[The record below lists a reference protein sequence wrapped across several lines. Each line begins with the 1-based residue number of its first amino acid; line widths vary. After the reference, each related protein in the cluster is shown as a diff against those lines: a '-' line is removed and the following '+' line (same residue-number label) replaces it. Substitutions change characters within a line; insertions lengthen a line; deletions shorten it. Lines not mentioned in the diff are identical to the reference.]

1 MAIENAT
8 QMLKESNPSGLDKR
22 LLLPSIRVKQEEQE
36 RTPTGSD
43 SKKIFTVLNQIS
55 DMLQVHNDD
64 IVEELQ
70 TANQLLSS
78 INKKTG
84 AGVVYGKSGILGNNM
99 ITRGIGQIGRFAMAP
114 VRGAMAFGRGAM
126 NTMSSIAAAPYNLA
140 AGAVGTARNLI
151 GAPFRGIGNFAKNM
165 FTNKDQKKLV
175 ELAIEDL
182 DIQKQMLNVQED
194 TLDEVKALHKTY
206 KDELRRQ
213 RRGNLDNLEDRRDK
227 RKGAGL
233 LGAAAGAGGKDDSKK
248 SGSMISDL
256 LKKIGGILRAAA
268 IGGAS
273 LFGGK
278 KLIDAFKGGGDPDKT
293 KTNDADK
300 TKTNKGDV
308 DKGGS
313 KFKFKNIFKSGP
325 LAILGALLTAK
336 EIMDVQNSEMS
347 KDEKTVETSK
357 IVGGGVG
364 GTVSGILSGALAGGA
379 LGAAGFNPFTIAAGV
394 IGGGIIG
401 GFTGYMGGEAIGENV
416 GESIVDNR
424 NKPITEKTFANRAQA
439 QAAIDGTETP
449 DMYEIVQAPR
459 RPMQRGRSGFKV
471 AVKNYDDSIQRM
483 GRGMGVTTS
492 GAILSDTPP
501 DVQTTAPEAPVVPS
515 TPSSPVNLP
524 RPNDMSPK
532 TQQPP
537 TLQTPKQGTAP
548 KIRTQ
553 PPGQAPTVSTAPE
566 SPVVPSTALSPVNLP
581 RPNDMLPNIE
591 STQLISPPEVKPQIP
606 MAGGPVKSFL
616 MTQNQQDQLIGANA
630 AANQIWQQMRTGNIV
645 SFDENGNPT
654 YDLSKFKPIKYTNSQ
669 GAQVTITDPVRT
681 FKLFNPNA
689 EGDLRYQPLFNQGN
703 IRESVAQAFPL
714 VGVGSKQPNEDLS
727 RPLTITGDDN
737 VFVPLENQS
746 SKKIGDQSSL
756 SNELMSSQAENNQ
769 MASGGSVNMPIVAPT
784 NSNTTNVSNSNTTV
798 LAGHATSTVDNYSK
812 VVPV

>member
-22 LLLPSIRVKQEEQE
+22 LLLPSIRVKQEEEE

-43 SKKIFTVLNQIS
+43 SKKIFTVLNQLG

-256 LKKIGGILRAAA
+256 LKKIGGILKAAA

-364 GTVSGILSGALAGGA
+364 GTISGILSGALAGGA

-459 RPMQRGRSGFKV
+459 KPMQRGRSGFKV

-501 DVQTTAPEAPVVPS
+501 DVQTTAPEA
-515 TPSSPVNLP
+515 
-524 RPNDMSPK
+524 
-532 TQQPP
+532 
-537 TLQTPKQGTAP
+537 
-548 KIRTQ
+548 
-553 PPGQAPTVSTAPE
+553 
-566 SPVVPSTALSPVNLP
+566 PVVPSTALSPVNLP

-689 EGDLRYQPLFNQGN
+689 EGDLKYQPLFNQGN

>member
-22 LLLPSIRVKQEEQE
+22 LLLPSIRVKQEEEE

-182 DIQKQMLNVQED
+182 DIQKQILNVQED

-256 LKKIGGILRAAA
+256 LKKIGGILKAAA

-278 KLIDAFKGGGDPDKT
+278 KLIDAFKGGDPDKT

-300 TKTNKGDV
+300 TKTKTDKGDV

-313 KFKFKNIFKSGP
+313 KFKFKNLFRG
-325 LAILGALLTAK
+325 GLLSVIGGLITAK
-336 EIMDVQNSEMS
+336 EIMDVQNSDMS

-364 GTVSGILSGALAGGA
+364 GTISGILSGALAGGA

-459 RPMQRGRSGFKV
+459 KPMQRGRSGFKV

-501 DVQTTAPEAPVVPS
+501 DVQT
-515 TPSSPVNLP
+515 
-524 RPNDMSPK
+524 
-532 TQQPP
+532 
-537 TLQTPKQGTAP
+537 
-548 KIRTQ
+548 
-553 PPGQAPTVSTAPE
+553 TAPE

-689 EGDLRYQPLFNQGN
+689 EGDLKYQPLFNQGN

-769 MASGGSVNMPIVAPT
+769 MASRGSVNMPIVAPT

>member
-22 LLLPSIRVKQEEQE
+22 LLLPSIRVKQEEEE

-182 DIQKQMLNVQED
+182 DIQKQILNVQED

-256 LKKIGGILRAAA
+256 LKKIGGILKAAA

-278 KLIDAFKGGGDPDKT
+278 KLIDAFKGGDPDKT

-300 TKTNKGDV
+300 TKTKTDKGDV

-313 KFKFKNIFKSGP
+313 KFKFKNLFRG
-325 LAILGALLTAK
+325 GLLSVIGGLITAK
-336 EIMDVQNSEMS
+336 EIMDIQNSDMS

-357 IVGGGVG
+357 VVGGGVG
-364 GTVSGILSGALAGGA
+364 GTISGILSGALAGGA

-459 RPMQRGRSGFKV
+459 KPMQRGRSGFKV

-501 DVQTTAPEAPVVPS
+501 DVQT
-515 TPSSPVNLP
+515 
-524 RPNDMSPK
+524 
-532 TQQPP
+532 
-537 TLQTPKQGTAP
+537 
-548 KIRTQ
+548 
-553 PPGQAPTVSTAPE
+553 TAPE

-689 EGDLRYQPLFNQGN
+689 EGDLKYQPLFNQGN

-769 MASGGSVNMPIVAPT
+769 MASRGSVNMPIVAPT

>member
-1 MAIENAT
+1 
-8 QMLKESNPSGLDKR
+8 MLKESNPSGLDKR
-22 LLLPSIRVKQEEQE
+22 LLLPSIRVKQEEEE

-182 DIQKQMLNVQED
+182 DIQKQILNVQED

-256 LKKIGGILRAAA
+256 LKKIGGILKAAA

-278 KLIDAFKGGGDPDKT
+278 KLIDAFKGGDPDKT

-300 TKTNKGDV
+300 TKTKTDKGDV

-313 KFKFKNIFKSGP
+313 KFKFKNLFRG
-325 LAILGALLTAK
+325 GLLSVIGGLITAK
-336 EIMDVQNSEMS
+336 EIMDVQNSDMS

-364 GTVSGILSGALAGGA
+364 GTISGILSGALAGGA

-459 RPMQRGRSGFKV
+459 KPMQRGRSGFKV

-501 DVQTTAPEAPVVPS
+501 DVQT
-515 TPSSPVNLP
+515 
-524 RPNDMSPK
+524 
-532 TQQPP
+532 
-537 TLQTPKQGTAP
+537 
-548 KIRTQ
+548 
-553 PPGQAPTVSTAPE
+553 TAPE

-689 EGDLRYQPLFNQGN
+689 EGDLKYQPLFNQGN

-769 MASGGSVNMPIVAPT
+769 MASRGSVNMPIVAPT

>member
-22 LLLPSIRVKQEEQE
+22 LLLPSIRVKQEEEE

-182 DIQKQMLNVQED
+182 DIQKQILNVQED

-256 LKKIGGILRAAA
+256 LKKIGGILKAAA

-278 KLIDAFKGGGDPDKT
+278 KLIDAFKGGDPDKT

-300 TKTNKGDV
+300 TKTKTDKGDV

-313 KFKFKNIFKSGP
+313 KFKFKNLFRG
-325 LAILGALLTAK
+325 GLLSVIGGLITAK
-336 EIMDVQNSEMS
+336 EIMDVQNSDMS

-364 GTVSGILSGALAGGA
+364 GTISGILSGALAGGA

-416 GESIVDNR
+416 GEAIVDNR

-459 RPMQRGRSGFKV
+459 KPMQRGRSGFKV

-501 DVQTTAPEAPVVPS
+501 DVQT
-515 TPSSPVNLP
+515 
-524 RPNDMSPK
+524 
-532 TQQPP
+532 
-537 TLQTPKQGTAP
+537 
-548 KIRTQ
+548 
-553 PPGQAPTVSTAPE
+553 TAPE

-689 EGDLRYQPLFNQGN
+689 EGDLKYQPLFNQGN

-769 MASGGSVNMPIVAPT
+769 MASRGSVNMPIVAPT